1 MRRFRIFLVVFF
13 FSSLGWA
20 QSRVDCNTLQST
32 ILRQLVHYCA
42 MVPPG
47 YDDVKHA
54 SERYPVLY
62 YLHGLGDNEQGLF
75 KSGGWNLIEDL
86 REQKKIGDL
95 LLVAPEGKGSFYV
108 NSADG
113 RVRYSDFFLR
123 EFMPNIEGKYRIR
136 RERSA
141 RAIGGI
147 SMGGYGA
154 LRFAF
159 AHPELFASVT
169 AQSAALIT
177 EAPKELD
184 AAIRAGM
191 PLGEVLGAVFGHPIN
206 PVHWNQ
212 NYPLVL
218 ARKNGEKV
226 KRLAI
231 YFNCGRDDQYGF
243 EKGAAALDRQ
253 LTQARVEHEFHLYPG
268 DHSPVYF
275 LAHLGETVE
284 FSWHALGVA
293 EQRSPGAIHQP
304 AKPSVENAPFA
315 SGKVPK

>member
-1 MRRFRIFLVVFF
+1 MRRFRISLVVFF

-20 QSRVDCNTLQST
+20 QSRVDCNALQST

-47 YDDVKHA
+47 YDDAKHS

-75 KSGGWNLIEDL
+75 KSGGWTLIEDL
-86 REQKKIGDL
+86 REQKKIGNL

-108 NSADG
+108 NSVDG

-123 EFMPNIEGKYRIR
+123 EFMPYIEGRYRIR

-169 AQSAALIT
+169 AQSPALIT
-177 EAPKELD
+177 ESPKELD

-191 PLGEVLGAVFGHPIN
+191 PLGEVLSAVFGRPIN
-206 PVHWNQ
+206 PLLWNQ
-212 NYPLVL
+212 NHPLVL
-218 ARKNGEKV
+218 ARKNEEKI

-231 YFNCGRDDQYGF
+231 YFNCGQDDQYGF

-253 LTQARVEHEFHLYPG
+253 LTRARVEHEFHLYSG

-275 LAHLGETVE
+275 LAHLGEMVE
-284 FSWHALGVA
+284 FSWRALGVA
-293 EQRSPGAIHQP
+293 KQRSPAAVHEP
-304 AKPSVENAPFA
+304 AKPPVENAPFA
-315 SGKVPK
+315 LGKVPK